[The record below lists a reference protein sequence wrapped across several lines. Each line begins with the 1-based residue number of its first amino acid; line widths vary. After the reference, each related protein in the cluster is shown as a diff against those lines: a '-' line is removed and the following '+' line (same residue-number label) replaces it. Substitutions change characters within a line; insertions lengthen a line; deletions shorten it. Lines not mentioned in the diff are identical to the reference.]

1 MKMHHLPLR
10 AGIVLLAGTLAT
22 CVIPAHAADKYSVTP
37 ADELKW
43 ADTGPQFPN
52 TQVVILNGDPGKRN
66 VVALRWRCPSNYKFL
81 PHTHPG
87 TERVTVLS
95 GTILLAIGEKYDS
108 SKLTEVGAGGHFVI
122 PAKAPHY
129 GECVEET
136 VLEIHTPGPLGT
148 TYVNP
153 ADDPSKKM

>member
-1 MKMHHLPLR
+1 MKIQRLLLQ
-10 AGIVLLAGTLAT
+10 AGIVLAGTVAA
-22 CVIPAHAADKYSVTP
+22 CVSCYAEDTYSLTAAAD
-37 ADELKW
+37 LKW

-52 TQVVILNGDPGKRN
+52 THVVILDGDPGKPN
-66 VVALRWRCPSNYKFL
+66 VVALRWRCPAHYKFL

-95 GTILLAIGEKYDS
+95 GTILVAIGEKYDAA
-108 SKLTEVGAGGHFVI
+108 KLTQVGPGAHFVI

-129 GECVEET
+129 GECIDET

-153 ADDPSKKM
+153 TDDPSKKM

>member
-1 MKMHHLPLR
+1 MKIQHLLLQ
-10 AGIVLLAGTLAT
+10 AGIVLAGIVAACASSYAEDAYSLTA
-22 CVIPAHAADKYSVTP
+22 AAD
-37 ADELKW
+37 LKW

-52 TQVVILNGDPGKRN
+52 THVVILDGDPGKPN
-66 VVALRWRCPSNYKFL
+66 VVALRWRCPAHYKFL

-95 GTILLAIGEKYDS
+95 GTILVAIGEKYDAA
-108 SKLTEVGAGGHFVI
+108 KLTQVGPGAHFVI

-129 GECVEET
+129 GECIDET

-153 ADDPSKKM
+153 TDDPSKKM